1 MEKRHKVLFQQLE
14 DYRQETLKAIDGL
27 TEEDVNIIP
36 DGFSNNILWNLGHI
50 YLDQYLWIAHLTKET
65 LPIPSDFNEWFNF
78 GTKPADWDTQPPKL
92 AVLVSLLQE
101 QPQKIQAAYK
111 DRLEEEFPATES
123 GMHTIAQVLVRTIFH
138 EGMHLASLHTIRRCL
153 GK

>member
-1 MEKRHKVLFQQLE
+1 MEKRHSVLFQQLE

-27 TEEDVNIIP
+27 TNEDANIIP

-50 YLDQYLWIAHLTKET
+50 YLDQYLCAHLTKET
-65 LPIPSDFNEWFNF
+65 IPLPPGFKEWFNF
-78 GTKPADWDTQPPKL
+78 GTKPADWKTPPPNL
-92 AVLVSLLQE
+92 ETLVSLLQE

-111 DRLEEEFPATES
+111 DRLDEEFPATES

-138 EGMHLASLHTIRRCL
+138 EGMHLASLNTIRRFL